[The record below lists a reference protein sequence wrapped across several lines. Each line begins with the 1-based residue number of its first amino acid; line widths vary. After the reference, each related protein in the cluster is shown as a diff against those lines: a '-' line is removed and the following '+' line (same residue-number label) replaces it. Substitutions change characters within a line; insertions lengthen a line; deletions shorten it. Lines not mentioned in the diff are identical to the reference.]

1 MKGWSCKHR
10 FTEET
15 THYKSFLECQKIW
28 SEIIYLRAAC
38 CWMLVLPLT
47 VFLSSCCH
55 AIVSK
60 AALLFFGANSK
71 DRVGAF
77 LHRFFKKK
85 KKRFMAIISLL
96 WWINTTIQRIAKAY
110 RHYSE
115 SHVMNKVNYVEKKLQ
130 NADASKSN
138 LILCIKKCYLK
149 SEFVHPLCNRQS
161 LLSIL
166 KLK

>member
-1 MKGWSCKHR
+1 MSKNMVWNYLLESCMLLNVGAP
-10 FTEET
+10 TDCI
-15 THYKSFLECQKIW
+15 S
-28 SEIIYLRAAC
+28 
-38 CWMLVLPLT
+38 LVLLSCHGFKSCSA
-47 VFLSSCCH
+47 VFWCQLQRPSRCFFTS
-55 AIVSK
+55 
-60 AALLFFGANSK
+60 LFQ
-71 DRVGAF
+71 
-77 LHRFFKKK
+77 KK

-130 NADASKSN
+130 NADAGKSN